1 MKSADNKKKN
11 AKNIKDNNGSTG
23 SPESYSLYTEN
34 IVEKP
39 SVRYHKLI
47 RFAELV
53 CCAVVFGIV
62 AAVVFVVVYEK
73 IESSDKPGS
82 SAERTGIVI
91 EKDEYPYETD
101 SVSGETGQAGPE
113 TYDVT
118 GQPGLGRPESEQT
131 GIDNNTKD
139 TLQNIMQSVSRS
151 TVRVTGRQST
161 DELQFGTGE
170 ASVSGVIFAEVD
182 AEYFVITGY
191 DEVADASRI
200 IVRFADSSEVGG
212 HYLKGDAD
220 TGIAVI
226 SIKQSD
232 MTQTA
237 RSYIKCANL
246 GNSYMVRQGDTVI
259 AAGRI
264 LGADFGVNQGIATS
278 VVNKDSLVDSYLGL
292 IYTNMAMISGDY
304 GYLFDATGNLIGI
317 PVRTGFNGVMS
328 FYGISDLKALIEE
341 LSNGYTVTY
350 CGIIGEN
357 ITADMASA
365 YGLPAGVYVREV
377 KENSPA
383 FQAGIQSGDVITSV
397 NDETV
402 LTFSTF
408 SEKIYKL
415 NSGDKATI
423 NVKRL
428 GKDEYKNILFSV
440 TLGSK

>member
-101 SVSGETGQAGPE
+101 SVLGETGEPLTAPSDAVRQ
-113 TYDVT
+113 
-118 GQPGLGRPESEQT
+118 SEAVKAVL
-131 GIDNNTKD
+131 NNNNQS
-139 TLQNIMQSVSRS
+139 TLQSVMQSVSRS
-151 TVRVTGRQST
+151 TVRVTGRQSG
-161 DELQFGTGE
+161 DELQFGIRE
-170 ASVSGVIFAEVD
+170 VSVSGVIFAEVD
-182 AEYFVITGY
+182 AEYLVITGY
-191 DEVADASRI
+191 DEVTDASQI
-200 IVRFADSSEVGG
+200 IVRFADLSEVEG

-220 TGIAVI
+220 TGMAVI
-226 SIKQSD
+226 SVKQSD
-232 MTQTA
+232 MTQSA
-237 RSYIKCANL
+237 RSYIKSVNL

-292 IYTNMAMISGDY
+292 IYTNMTMISGDY
-304 GYLFDATGNLIGI
+304 GYLFDASGNLIGI
-317 PVRTGFNGVMS
+317 PVKTGFNGVMS

-357 ITADMASA
+357 ITADMAAA
-365 YGLPAGVYVREV
+365 YGLPTGVYVREV

-383 FQAGIQSGDVITSV
+383 FQAGIQAGDVITSV

-402 LTFSTF
+402 LTFSAF

-423 NVKRL
+423 SVKRL
-428 GKDEYKNILFSV
+428 GKDEYKDILFSV

>member
-1 MKSADNKKKN
+1 M
-11 AKNIKDNNGSTG
+11 
-23 SPESYSLYTEN
+23 
-34 IVEKP
+34 
-39 SVRYHKLI
+39 
-47 RFAELV
+47 

-170 ASVSGVIFAEVD
+170 ASVSGVIFAEID

-246 GNSYMVRQGDTVI
+246 VIHIWCVRVI
-259 AAGRI
+259 
-264 LGADFGVNQGIATS
+264 
-278 VVNKDSLVDSYLGL
+278 
-292 IYTNMAMISGDY
+292 
-304 GYLFDATGNLIGI
+304 
-317 PVRTGFNGVMS
+317 
-328 FYGISDLKALIEE
+328 
-341 LSNGYTVTY
+341 
-350 CGIIGEN
+350 
-357 ITADMASA
+357 
-365 YGLPAGVYVREV
+365 
-377 KENSPA
+377 
-383 FQAGIQSGDVITSV
+383 
-397 NDETV
+397 
-402 LTFSTF
+402 
-408 SEKIYKL
+408 
-415 NSGDKATI
+415 
-423 NVKRL
+423 RL
-428 GKDEYKNILFSV
+428 
-440 TLGSK
+440 

>member
-101 SVSGETGQAGPE
+101 SVLGETGEPLTAPSDAVRQ
-113 TYDVT
+113 
-118 GQPGLGRPESEQT
+118 SEAVKAVL
-131 GIDNNTKD
+131 NNNNQSTF
-139 TLQNIMQSVSRS
+139 QSVMQSVSRS
-151 TVRVTGRQST
+151 TVRVTGRQSG
-161 DELQFGTGE
+161 DELQFGIRE
-170 ASVSGVIFAEVD
+170 VSVSGVIFAEVD
-182 AEYFVITGY
+182 AEYLVITGY
-191 DEVADASRI
+191 DEVTDASQI
-200 IVRFADSSEVGG
+200 IVRFADLSEVEG

-220 TGIAVI
+220 TGMAVI
-226 SIKQSD
+226 SVKQSD
-232 MTQTA
+232 MTQSA
-237 RSYIKCANL
+237 RSYIKSVNL

-278 VVNKDSLVDSYLGL
+278 VVNKDSLVDSYIGL
-292 IYTNMAMISGDY
+292 IYTNMTMISGDY
-304 GYLFDATGNLIGI
+304 GYLFDASGNLIGI
-317 PVRTGFNGVMS
+317 PVKTGFNGVMS

-357 ITADMASA
+357 ITADMSAA
-365 YGLPAGVYVREV
+365 YGLPTGVYVREV

-383 FQAGIQSGDVITSV
+383 FQAGIQAGDVITSL

-402 LTFSTF
+402 LTFSAF

-423 NVKRL
+423 SVKRL
-428 GKDEYKNILFSV
+428 GKDEYKDILFSV

>member
-101 SVSGETGQAGPE
+101 SVLGETGEPLTAPSDAVRQ
-113 TYDVT
+113 
-118 GQPGLGRPESEQT
+118 SEAVKAVL
-131 GIDNNTKD
+131 NNNNQSTF
-139 TLQNIMQSVSRS
+139 QSVMQSVSRS
-151 TVRVTGRQST
+151 TVRVTGRQSG
-161 DELQFGTGE
+161 DELQFGIRE
-170 ASVSGVIFAEVD
+170 VSVSGVIFAEVD

-304 GYLFDATGNLIGI
+304 GYLFDASGNLIGI

>member
-101 SVSGETGQAGPE
+101 SVLGETGEPLTAPSDAVRQ
-113 TYDVT
+113 
-118 GQPGLGRPESEQT
+118 SEAVKAVL
-131 GIDNNTKD
+131 NNNNQSTF
-139 TLQNIMQSVSRS
+139 QSVMQSVSRS
-151 TVRVTGRQST
+151 TVRVTGRQSG
-161 DELQFGTGE
+161 DELQFGIRE
-170 ASVSGVIFAEVD
+170 VSVSGVIFAEVD
-182 AEYFVITGY
+182 AEYLVITGY
-191 DEVADASRI
+191 DEVTDASQI
-200 IVRFADSSEVGG
+200 IVRFADLSEVEG

-220 TGIAVI
+220 TGMAVI
-226 SIKQSD
+226 SVKQSD
-232 MTQTA
+232 MTQSA
-237 RSYIKCANL
+237 RSYIKSVNL

-278 VVNKDSLVDSYLGL
+278 VVNKDSLVDSYIGL
-292 IYTNMAMISGDY
+292 IYTNMTMISGDY
-304 GYLFDATGNLIGI
+304 GYLFDASGNLIGI
-317 PVRTGFNGVMS
+317 PVKTGFNGVMS

-357 ITADMASA
+357 ITADMSAA
-365 YGLPAGVYVREV
+365 YGLPTGVYVREV

-383 FQAGIQSGDVITSV
+383 FQAGIQAGDVITSV

-402 LTFSTF
+402 LTFSAF

-423 NVKRL
+423 SVKRL
-428 GKDEYKNILFSV
+428 GKDEYKDILFSV

>member
-62 AAVVFVVVYEK
+62 AAVVFVAVYEK

-82 SAERTGIVI
+82 SSGRTGIVI

-101 SVSGETGQAGPE
+101 SVLGETGEPLTAPSDAVRQ
-113 TYDVT
+113 
-118 GQPGLGRPESEQT
+118 SEAVKAVL
-131 GIDNNTKD
+131 NNNNQSTF
-139 TLQNIMQSVSRS
+139 QSVMQSVSRS
-151 TVRVTGRQST
+151 TVRVTGRQSG
-161 DELQFGTGE
+161 DELQFGIRE
-170 ASVSGVIFAEVD
+170 VSVSGVIFAEVD
-182 AEYFVITGY
+182 AEYLVITGY
-191 DEVADASRI
+191 DEVTDASQI
-200 IVRFADSSEVGG
+200 IVRFADLSEVEG

-220 TGIAVI
+220 TGMAVI
-226 SIKQSD
+226 SVKQSD
-232 MTQTA
+232 MTQSA
-237 RSYIKCANL
+237 RSYIKSVNL

-278 VVNKDSLVDSYLGL
+278 VVNKDSLVDSYIGL
-292 IYTNMAMISGDY
+292 IYTNMTMISGDY
-304 GYLFDATGNLIGI
+304 GYLFDASGNLIGI
-317 PVRTGFNGVMS
+317 PVKTGFNGVMS